1 MTSQQEILSHYGYF
15 SYEITGKLIEKLR
28 NKRDEFTIDKAL
40 FRKILTLMVE
50 VLENNYKYME
60 SLDKNVINKIN
71 VYPKFIIKKEGS
83 YYKMESGNPILD
95 KDIKHLRRKIDHIN
109 SLEYEE
115 LKELYKNTMSE
126 GIYDN
131 QRGAGLGIMKMARV
145 SKNKILYSIENI
157 EDNIYYYTIEITIPS
172 K

>member
-1 MTSQQEILSHYGYF
+1 MVNQQEILSYYGYF
-15 SYEITGKLIEKLR
+15 SYEVTGELIEELR
-28 NKRDEFTIDKAL
+28 KRRDKFSIQKAV

-50 VLENNYKYME
+50 ILENNYKYME
-60 SLDKNVINKIN
+60 QLEHDDLKGINI
-71 VYPKFIIKKEGS
+71 YPKFVMTKENS
-83 YYKMESGNPILD
+83 SFILKSGNPILG
-95 KDIKHLRRKIDHIN
+95 KDIKHLKNKIDHIN
-109 SLEYEE
+109 SLQYEE

-145 SKNKILYSIENI
+145 SKNKIYYNIENI
-157 EDNIYYYTIEITIPS
+157 EDDIYYYTIEITISS